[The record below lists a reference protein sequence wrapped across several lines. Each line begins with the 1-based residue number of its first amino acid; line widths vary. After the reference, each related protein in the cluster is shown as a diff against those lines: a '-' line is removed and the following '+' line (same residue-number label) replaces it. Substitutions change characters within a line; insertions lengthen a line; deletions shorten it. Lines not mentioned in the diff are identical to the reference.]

1 MLAAVPGAPGSSQC
15 GAQSDLAL
23 QAGALNLLIKFSP
36 DKTDSN
42 WLGIKCLATNER
54 RSYLIQPALS
64 STELCFTIQT
74 NLVERDKK
82 LDKAIKIMSES
93 HSYSSPNGGVS
104 LKDELRLLPFS
115 PQFGPALP

>member
-1 MLAAVPGAPGSSQC
+1 MTSWAI
-15 GAQSDLAL
+15 
-23 QAGALNLLIKFSP
+23 IKFSP
-36 DKTDSN
+36 DKSDSN